1 MNGVNRQSSIY
12 LKGPGCARN
21 VKHNTKENNH
31 EEVNIFI
38 TNHIIVHSLG
48 M

>member
-1 MNGVNRQSSIY
+1 MESTNKLAYTLRAQGMREMLNIT
-12 LKGPGCARN
+12 
-21 VKHNTKENNH
+21 TKENNH

-38 TNHIIVHSLG
+38 TYNFTVHSLG